1 MNRFEKRMLLGLGL
15 LIVLL
20 AVLEAM
26 APKPTDWSLSFSRHH
41 KTPYGAK
48 LFYERLGD
56 LFPEVKPVMDPV
68 VTTAEKRLADDQPS
82 TAPVNH
88 VFVNSHLRFDD
99 YGTEQL
105 LALVERGD
113 HAFLAAHRF
122 DDALA
127 DTLSVA
133 MGQAFRVQEDTSDIR
148 FIGEPRMA
156 NGVFRFARGFPGAHF
171 TRFDTAR
178 TRVVAVDGSAKPVLL
193 HMRWGEGRI
202 VLCSAPLAFTNYNL
216 LKDRNAGF
224 AAAALSLLPPRA
236 LWWDEYL
243 KAGRVENT
251 SIFRFLLSQPA
262 LRWALYIAEVLLV
275 LFALVHI
282 RRQQRAI
289 PVIAPPLN
297 ASRELA
303 GTIGRLYWHR
313 GDHAGI
319 ARKLI
324 THFKEDVRARAYL
337 RAFAYDEATA
347 LHLATKAGLPKDEMM
362 QRLQGLQRIE
372 SASRLTEAELLRLSN
387 ELHNLRQRFH

>member
-26 APKPTDWSLSFSRHH
+26 APKPTDWSMSFSRHH

-56 LFPEVKPVMDPV
+56 LFPEVRPVMDPV
-68 VTTAEKRLADDQPS
+68 VNMAENRLQEELPS
-82 TAPVNH
+82 SAPVNH
-88 VFVNSHLRFDD
+88 VFVNNHLRFDY
-99 YGTEQL
+99 YGTAQL
-105 LALVERGD
+105 LALVEQGD
-113 HAFLAAHRF
+113 HAFLAAHWF

-127 DTLSVA
+127 DTLNLA
-133 MGQAFRVQEDTSDIR
+133 MGQSFSVQEDTSDIR
-148 FIGEPRMA
+148 FIGAPRMA
-156 NGVFRFARGFPGAHF
+156 DGVFRFARGFPGAHF

-178 TRVVAVDGSAKPVLL
+178 TRVVAVDGSARPVLL
-193 HMRWGEGRI
+193 HMAWGEGRI

-224 AAAALSLLPPRA
+224 AAAALSLLPPRT
-236 LWWDEYL
+236 LWWDEYQ

-251 SIFRFLLSQPA
+251 SLFRFILSQPP
-262 LRWALYIAEVLLV
+262 LRWALYIAEILLV
-275 LFALVHI
+275 LFTIVHV

-289 PVIAPPLN
+289 PVIMPPRN

-324 THFKEDVRARAYL
+324 AHFKEDVRARAYL
-337 RAFAYDEATA
+337 RSFVYDEATA
-347 LHLATKAGLPKDEMM
+347 LHLATKAGMPKDEMM
-362 QRLQGLQRIE
+362 QRLLGLQRIE
-372 SASRLTEAELLRLSN
+372 SASRLTEAELLSLSN
-387 ELHNLRQRFH
+387 ELHHLRQRFN